1 MGLQQGRFTNTSYSG
16 SPFTGGGGF
25 RRSLPDG
32 NYVLSGFGT
41 LGMNPGT
48 PLLTTELNLTLAVM

>member
-1 MGLQQGRFTNTSYSG
+1 MIGAGTGLLHFVRQ
-16 SPFTGGGGF
+16 
-25 RRSLPDG
+25 
-32 NYVLSGFGT
+32 VFGT